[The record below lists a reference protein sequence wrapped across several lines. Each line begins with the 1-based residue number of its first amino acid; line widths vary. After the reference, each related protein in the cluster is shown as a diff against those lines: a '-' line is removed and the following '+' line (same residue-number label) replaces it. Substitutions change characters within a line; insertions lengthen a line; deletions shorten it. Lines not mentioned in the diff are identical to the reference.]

1 MNMYTCAKFD
11 PDRSSGSEAF
21 PYLWIDDSL
30 TPHAP
35 RVSRGYFLAH
45 VHSQMNMHMC
55 AKFGPDRY
63 SCLAYLPHVVWW
75 PPNPLQKPLGAR
87 YVNLFSLF
95 PFPDESVYVCQVGP
109 DWSRG
114 LEAFPYVCIGDP
126 LTHMPLGY
134 QGVTCYLMSIPRW
147 LCIRVPK
154 LFPIGPAL
162 WHLSHILE
170 FVSHWAPLNAYCGSR
185 G

>member
-1 MNMYTCAKFD
+1 MSIYMQMDLHTCAKCVHNW
-11 PDRSSGSEAF
+11 SSCLGSF
-21 PYLWIDDSL
+21 Q
-30 TPHAP
+30 
-35 RVSRGYFLAH
+35 YFLNLWH
-45 VHSQMNMHMC
+45 PNSLQM
-55 AKFGPDRY
+55 
-63 SCLAYLPHVVWW
+63 S
-75 PPNPLQKPLGAR
+75 LGAR
-87 YVNLFSLF
+87 VFNLFSLF

>member
-1 MNMYTCAKFD
+1 MPIVARGVNLFSRFHSYMNMYTCAKFD

-35 RVSRGYFLAH
+35 RVSRGYFLVY

-75 PPNPLQKPLGAR
+75 PPNPLQKTLGAR
-87 YVNLFSLF
+87 YVNLFSRC
-95 PFPDESVYVCQVGP
+95 PFPDESACVCQI
-109 DWSRG
+109 WSRLVQWFATG
-114 LEAFPYVCIGDP
+114 PSMTDKVSSVC
-126 LTHMPLGY
+126 
-134 QGVTCYLMSIPRW
+134 
-147 LCIRVPK
+147 
-154 LFPIGPAL
+154 
-162 WHLSHILE
+162 
-170 FVSHWAPLNAYCGSR
+170 SR
-185 G
+185 CWRRLAQKHGK